1 MARSESLR
9 NLTSAMTRVEN
20 AFGVVQNLPPSD
32 RARVLDWVLDEVIG
46 PMREELGEAK

>member
-20 AFGVVQNLPPSD
+20 AFNVVADLPPSD
-32 RARVLDWVLDEVIG
+32 RARVLEWAQDEVIG
-46 PMREELGEAK
+46 PMQTELTESK